1 MKDNYMKYAIVPL
14 LDLKKLGLNSTDKL
28 VMGMIVSLS
37 IKRVCIATNKY
48 LSQQLELSTRTISKS
63 LSKLSNKNL
72 ISIKYE
78 KDNRKI
84 YSNIVWNDSSMDIK
98 E

>member
-1 MKDNYMKYAIVPL
+1 MKGNYMKYAIVPL
-14 LDLKKLGLNSTDKL
+14 SDLKKLELNSTDKL
-28 VMGMIVSLS
+28 VMGMIVSLC

-72 ISIKYE
+72 IFIKYE

>member
-1 MKDNYMKYAIVPL
+1 MKGNYMKYAIVPL
-14 LDLKKLGLNSTDKL
+14 SDLKKLGLNSTDKL
-28 VMGMIVSLS
+28 VMGMIVSLG

-48 LSQQLELSTRTISKS
+48 LSQQLELSTRTMSKS
-63 LSKLSNKNL
+63 LSKLSNKSL

-84 YSNIVWNDSSMDIK
+84 YSNIVWNDSSMNM
-98 E
+98 EE